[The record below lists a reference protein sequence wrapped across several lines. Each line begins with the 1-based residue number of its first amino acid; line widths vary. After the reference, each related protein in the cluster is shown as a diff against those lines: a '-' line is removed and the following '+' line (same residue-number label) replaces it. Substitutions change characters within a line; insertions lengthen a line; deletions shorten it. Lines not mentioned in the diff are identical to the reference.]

1 MSSYMTHASAQEFWV
16 SASAAAWLA
25 GEASRGPR
33 PRTGGLGGP
42 LGEELV
48 EGPDRVLLH
57 GGQHVGVQV
66 ERDPHA
72 RMAQSLGDDLGVDSL
87 KQHER
92 GVGVAKIVEPHVGKT
107 RCPKEQPPARGERV
121 GVKRSSVP
129 AIDHQIQLG
138 PRSGPLAPERLVS
151 SRSLEEGPK
160 RLWQLHGSPGPPG
173 LRLGE
178 GEATSGDMKRAANLG
193 TGEVGVKIRPAK
205 REDLASAHPG
215 RDRNHPGKLDRR
227 AFERGDDPPRHRL
240 VDHDRLG
247 SPRPRGLGSFGRVRG
262 ADAPPNGLAQGLGE
276 HEVKVQH
283 RARREAT
290 LG

>member
-1 MSSYMTHASAQEFWV
+1 M
-16 SASAAAWLA
+16 
-25 GEASRGPR
+25 
-33 PRTGGLGGP
+33 
-42 LGEELV
+42 
-48 EGPDRVLLH
+48 
-57 GGQHVGVQV
+57 GVQV

-72 RMAQSLGDDLGVDSL
+72 RMPQPFGDDLGVHAL
-87 KQHER
+87 QQHER
-92 GVGVAKIVEPHVGKT
+92 GMGVAKVVEPHVRKT
-107 RCPKEQPPARGERV
+107 GCPKEQPPARGERV

-129 AIDHQIQLG
+129 AIDHQIQIR
-138 PRSGPLAPERLVS
+138 PRSGLLASERLVS
-151 SRSLEEGPK
+151 SRSLEEGQK
-160 RLWQLHGSPGPPG
+160 RLWQLHGSAGPAG

-178 GEATSGDMKRAANLG
+178 GEASSGDVKRAANLG
-193 TGEVGVKIRPAK
+193 TGEVGVKIRPSK

-227 AFERGDDPPRHRL
+227 AFERGDDPPGQHL
-240 VDHDRLG
+240 VNHNRLG

-283 RARREAT
+283 GSCREAT